1 MNAVLTDG
9 TEGEPW
15 QQLGENRHPEIKI
28 EVNYS
33 AYRFP
38 PRPDS

>member
-15 QQLGENRHPEIKI
+15 QQLVENRHPEIKI

-33 AYRFP
+33 ACRFS